1 MSSKPAEVPRYEKR
15 ELEVEETPGLTALP
29 TPKRQKL
36 KHQQQNFPPSF
47 WDNLSQLWLTTRS
60 LREFDRR
67 TVWPST
73 PKQPHLTGAAQIDS
87 NQLVQFAQEG
97 GPDLRD
103 LRAYP
108 RAEEASSDP
117 AGISTDMMASNT
129 SAYSKAFEQH
139 MIDHGCFPPE
149 YPLYGAVKPQ
159 NFDEIV
165 ARLERPIP
173 SSPAFTA
180 QEFTDY
186 LVVNKSCINEAEVMN
201 NVISGIF
208 AVRKPLPHG
217 LTSQFNNLE
226 SLTGCEL
233 VEPMP
238 DWHDGISPSSLAV
251 TVRNRLENFIVPST
265 NPSRLCVPNFLFEVK
280 GPDGSI
286 TILLR
291 QAMFAGVLGARGV
304 HELRHWLDPHTL
316 DDNKA
321 YTIAATYE
329 PVQRNLIFYAIHPTR
344 SNNTAHQALSSTP
357 ARYYTYRMT
366 KLKAWM
372 LDSDVDTFNKGMWA
386 FQNARQWAKEQR
398 DLLCAAANLK
408 AESKEPAFMASGS
421 QGSSDELGM
430 DGACG

>member
-103 LRAYP
+103 LRA
-108 RAEEASSDP
+108 
-117 AGISTDMMASNT
+117 
-129 SAYSKAFEQH
+129 
-139 MIDHGCFPPE
+139 
-149 YPLYGAVKPQ
+149 PQ